1 MKTNTNH
8 YISHDSLGK
17 SRKKIIRPNGIDF
30 PETSMLQTFSPPD
43 LQSSTLRVRNRST
56 CEVGDLLQS
65 EHEKKNTEAQRRRAA
80 DRTTGDVTGKVK
92 NLINVCKPVKNREE
106 EVTSSHSTTS
116 DLTVIQPPFDL
127 TLTWKWLPGPC
138 VRGARDLMH
147 THTHAPPHV
156 VTFSASIRIVGL
168 ILAGSS
174 RQCLDRLTC
183 NGSPLTPHC
192 PDFTPHPPTSAPR
205 AQHTHSVRTLLLQKL
220 KRVCGVCDKTQHVK
234 INYTNSAGK

>member
-1 MKTNTNH
+1 MNTNH

-65 EHEKKNTEAQRRRAA
+65 EHEKKATEAQRRRAA

-138 VRGARDLMH
+138 VRGARDRMH
-147 THTHAPPHV
+147 THTRPSSCGHL
-156 VTFSASIRIVGL
+156 FSVHQDCRSNPRRI
-168 ILAGSS
+168 ISS
-174 RQCLDRLTC
+174 M
-183 NGSPLTPHC
+183 
-192 PDFTPHPPTSAPR
+192 PR
-205 AQHTHSVRTLLLQKL
+205 PF
-220 KRVCGVCDKTQHVK
+220 
-234 INYTNSAGK
+234 NM